1 MGFLIFLIIT
11 AAAVPFGAQ
20 FLRLLR
26 ISPAAIPER
35 FLASATVGYVLIGY
49 ATLAL
54 GLVGKLTP
62 WGVALMLAGA
72 GLLGLGNWDL
82 LWEAGLQ
89 LTNVLLRGLRVKVIG
104 ARKAPGDVSG
114 TPEEGEPRSSNHV
127 PALLVVVPMLILTLI
142 LALEPPSGRDFDGL
156 SEHLAQ
162 AAFYAR
168 HHVVEPLWHDHHSQF
183 PSNMQMLYT
192 LGLSFGSVSAAKLF
206 EWFHGVLALVA
217 AALIARRFMA
227 RGATAWAAVVLATTP
242 MFMWLMGVSYVDL
255 GVVAYGLV
263 ALLALLE
270 WERDRQPEQLL
281 LAALVAGCAGTV
293 KMQGLTIFAVLGLGA
308 LVIMLRSWRERSVSG
323 DPSHTT
329 SKPSWGTLAAAAAI
343 GLLICAP
350 WYVKSAV
357 YTGNPVYPFAY
368 GIFGGK
374 HWTAN
379 QAVGYSRHQL
389 EFGLG
394 ELPPQDVLDR
404 MPRWKKVFV
413 GPREPWK
420 WLFAPFGVTY
430 MPWEY
435 EVNLG
440 QLPNLLMTSVGPL
453 YLALLGALILIRGK
467 PRALT
472 LSLWLFLPLW
482 IWWFLSMQLERYLL
496 PSLVLT
502 VPAAG
507 YAAYRGLHSGPV
519 GRQLFK
525 WALGLWSMT
534 AILIT
539 LWIAAPAVPVVLGIE
554 SRDDYLTRSLD
565 VYAPSKFIREHTP
578 PEARVATYGEVR
590 TFYFDRDAFWAESGH
605 SDLIPYQQ
613 MKGPEDLLKRYRELG
628 ITHVLVNVRYLPGF
642 WEDPEQTLGLLRQAM
657 DRRMLVLMGSFGP
670 RQNYLLFEVRQPGG
684 RT

>member
-1 MGFLIFLIIT
+1 MGFLIFLVIT
-11 AAAVPFGAQ
+11 AAAVPLGAQ

-26 ISPAAIPER
+26 ISPTAIPER

-49 ATLAL
+49 GTLAL
-54 GLVGKLTP
+54 GLTGKLTP
-62 WGVALMLAGA
+62 WGAALMLAVA
-72 GLLGLGNWDL
+72 GLLGLGNWCL

-104 ARKAPGDVSG
+104 ARKAPGDTSA
-114 TPEEGEPRSSNHV
+114 ESEQRSANHL
-127 PALLVVVPMLILTLI
+127 PALLVVIPVLLLTFI
-142 LALEPPSGRDFDGL
+142 LALEPPNGRDFDGL

-162 AAFYAR
+162 AAYYAR
-168 HHVVEPLWHDHHSQF
+168 HHAVEPLWHDHHSQF

-192 LGLSFGSVSAAKLF
+192 LGLSFGPVSAAKLF

-255 GVVAYGLV
+255 GVVAYALV
-263 ALLALLE
+263 ALLILLG
-270 WERDRQPEQLL
+270 WERDRQPGQLL

-293 KMQGLTIFAVLGLGA
+293 KMQGLTILGVLGLGA
-308 LVIMLRSWRERSVSG
+308 AVIMLWSQRGKSGSG

-329 SKPSWGTLAAAAAI
+329 SRPSWGTLVAAAAI

-350 WYVKSAV
+350 WYVKSAL

-368 GIFGGK
+368 GVFGGK
-374 HWTAN
+374 HWTAS
-379 QAVGYSRHQL
+379 QALGYSRHQL

-394 ELPPQDVLDR
+394 ELPPQDELDR
-404 MPRWKKVFV
+404 MPRWKKALV

-453 YLALLGALILIRGK
+453 YLALLGALILIRSK

-472 LSLWLFLPLW
+472 LTLWLFLPLW
-482 IWWFLSMQLERYLL
+482 VWWFLSMQLERYLL
-496 PSLVLT
+496 PSLVLI

-507 YAAYRGLHSGPV
+507 YAAYRGLQSGQV
-519 GRQLFK
+519 GGQLFR
-525 WALGLWSMT
+525 WALGLWAAA

-539 LWIAAPAVPVVLGIE
+539 AWIVAPAVPVVFGLE
-554 SRDDYLTRSLD
+554 SRDAYLTRTLD
-565 VYAPSKFIREHTP
+565 VYPPSKFISERTP
-578 PEARVATYGEVR
+578 PDAVVATYGEVR
-590 TFYFDRDAFWAESGH
+590 TFYFDRDALWAETGH
-605 SDLIPYQQ
+605 SDLIEYQS
-613 MKGPEDLLKRYRELG
+613 MKGPEDLVKRYKELG

-642 WEDPEQTLGLLRQAM
+642 WEAPDKTLGLVRQAM
-657 DRRMLVLMGSFGP
+657 DRGMLVLMASFGP
-670 RQNYLLFEVRQPGG
+670 RDNYMVFEVRRPGG